1 MKCDGFLQSEFH
13 EQKVY
18 EESCIQKPCAC
29 SISEFEMYMFK
40 TSCSYFWMGSSG
52 DELRD
57 VLAWQY
63 AHASTDQRGAGT
75 F

>member
-1 MKCDGFLQSEFH
+1 MSGVVYKSFCASVQCDG
-13 EQKVY
+13 
-18 EESCIQKPCAC
+18 I
-29 SISEFEMYMFK
+29 ISELEMYMFK
-40 TSCSYFWMGSSG
+40 NSCSYSWMGSSD

-57 VLAWQY
+57 VFASGRLNVLAWQY